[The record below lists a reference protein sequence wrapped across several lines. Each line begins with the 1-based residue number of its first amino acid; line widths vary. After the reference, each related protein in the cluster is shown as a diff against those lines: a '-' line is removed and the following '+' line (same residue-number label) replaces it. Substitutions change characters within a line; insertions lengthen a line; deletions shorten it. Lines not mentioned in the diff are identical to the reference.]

1 MRLFARDCRVH
12 ILADSRFPL
21 LSAAAEDHRVAPHA
35 KPLKVIWKP
44 RPQGQKGRSS
54 SKKKKMQS
62 RVYGVINLLSS
73 TT

>member
-1 MRLFARDCRVH
+1 MRLLARDCRVH
-12 ILADSRFPL
+12 IFADSRFFL

-54 SKKKKMQS
+54 SKKCNH
-62 RVYGVINLLSS
+62 VCTVLLIYCLLLLNS
-73 TT
+73 